1 MMKSIAV
8 YGMTCPRCE
17 AKVQTTAM
25 NVSGVLQAQASHKAD
40 QLELEGDFSSE
51 ALGEAIEAAGYQLV
65 PPGQEPESEAKQ
77 KPEKVSAAEQATLA
91 TGSSASS
98 QYLLD
103 INGMSCASCVRS
115 VEQALQHAPGVE
127 SASVNYAAGSA
138 FVATSGSFESL
149 TKAVTSAGYGASLR
163 EDQSAA
169 NRDAEIK
176 HRFGIGLFRSGIA
189 LAVGTLL
196 MINMHLGL
204 LPGNQTSGLVTGL
217 IVLGIMIF
225 SGSRYFRGAVTA
237 LKYKQ
242 TTMDTLIALGTGT
255 AWLYSMLVVVRPE
268 LFPAESRHLFFESA
282 LFVIGFVGLGKA
294 LEEFARGKTSLAL
307 QKLVDLAPATA
318 CRLTADGEEIVPIS
332 MVLVGDRLLVR
343 SGEIAPVD
351 GVIEKGQ
358 GTFDEAM
365 LTGES
370 MPVEKSIGDEVTG
383 GTISMDGVITL
394 EASQVG
400 QNTVL
405 ARMVEAVKEAQN
417 SKPAIAELTDRI
429 AAVFVPF
436 VIVLAVLALLF
447 WLWLVPGMSHGLTVF
462 MSVLIVACPCAMG
475 LAIPMS
481 ITVGIGRGA
490 SNGILIKN
498 SDALQRANSVDTL
511 VLDKTGTLTMGKPVV
526 TEVLLNGGAQLNQFG
541 AIAKSLEVL
550 SKHPLAMAIGRYF
563 DTATSLEVENF
574 ETLLGGG
581 VRGVIDGADC
591 LIGSLELARKE
602 GCSEMKLPEALA
614 GTLVCVVRN
623 RQILGVVVLKDELRP
638 EAKNMIDDVRKLG
651 IRTIMLSGD
660 RNSVVASAASELR
673 LDESHGE
680 MLPEEKAAFITR
692 LQSEGHK
699 VAMVGDGIND
709 SLALSCA
716 DVGFA
721 MADGVDIA
729 IESADIALLSGNL
742 SGIPSAILL
751 SRRVMT
757 NIKQN
762 LFAAFG
768 YNIVLIP
775 IAAGALYPWTGQLL
789 DPAFAGVAMAASS
802 ISVVGNA
809 VRLRFMA

>member
-1 MMKSIAV
+1 
-8 YGMTCPRCE
+8 
-17 AKVQTTAM
+17 
-25 NVSGVLQAQASHKAD
+25 
-40 QLELEGDFSSE
+40 
-51 ALGEAIEAAGYQLV
+51 
-65 PPGQEPESEAKQ
+65 
-77 KPEKVSAAEQATLA
+77 
-91 TGSSASS
+91 
-98 QYLLD
+98 
-103 INGMSCASCVRS
+103 
-115 VEQALQHAPGVE
+115 
-127 SASVNYAAGSA
+127 
-138 FVATSGSFESL
+138 
-149 TKAVTSAGYGASLR
+149 
-163 EDQSAA
+163 
-169 NRDAEIK
+169 
-176 HRFGIGLFRSGIA
+176 
-189 LAVGTLL
+189 
-196 MINMHLGL
+196 
-204 LPGNQTSGLVTGL
+204 
-217 IVLGIMIF
+217 
-225 SGSRYFRGAVTA
+225 
-237 LKYKQ
+237 
-242 TTMDTLIALGTGT
+242 
-255 AWLYSMLVVVRPE
+255 
-268 LFPAESRHLFFESA
+268 
-282 LFVIGFVGLGKA
+282 
-294 LEEFARGKTSLAL
+294 
-307 QKLVDLAPATA
+307 
-318 CRLTADGEEIVPIS
+318 
-332 MVLVGDRLLVR
+332 
-343 SGEIAPVD
+343 
-351 GVIEKGQ
+351 
-358 GTFDEAM
+358 
-365 LTGES
+365 
-370 MPVEKSIGDEVTG
+370 
-383 GTISMDGVITL
+383 GVITL

-563 DTATSLEVENF
+563 DTATPLEVENF

>member
-1 MMKSIAV
+1 MMKSIDV

-25 NVSGVLQAQASHKAD
+25 NVPGVMQARASHKD
-40 QLELEGDFSSE
+40 NRLELEGDFSSE
-51 ALGEAIEAAGYQLV
+51 ALGEAVVAAGYQLV
-65 PPGQEPESEAKQ
+65 PQEPEP
-77 KPEKVSAAEQATLA
+77 KPEKAPAAEQASA
-91 TGSSASS
+91 KPSAISSSS

-115 VEQALQHAPGVE
+115 VEQALRHAPGVE
-127 SASVNYAAGSA
+127 SASVNYADESA
-138 FVATSGSFESL
+138 FVATSGTLESL
-149 TKAVTSAGYGASLR
+149 TEAVTSAGYGATLR
-163 EDQSAA
+163 ENKSAT

-176 HRFGIGLFRSGIA
+176 GRFSAGLIRSGIA
-189 LAVGTLL
+189 LVVGAIL
-196 MINMHLGL
+196 MINMQLGW
-204 LPGNQTSGLVTGL
+204 LPENQASGLITGL
-217 IVLGIMIF
+217 IVLGIMMF
-225 SGSRYFRGAVTA
+225 SGSRYFRGALTA

-255 AWLYSMLVVVRPE
+255 AWMYSMLVVVRPE
-268 LFPAESRHLFFESA
+268 LFPVESRHLFFESA

-294 LEEFARGKTSLAL
+294 LEEYARGKTSLAL
-307 QKLVDLAPATA
+307 QKLVDLVPATA
-318 CRLTADGEEIVPIS
+318 CRLTESGEEIVPIS
-332 MVLVGDRLLVR
+332 EVLVGDRLLIR

-358 GTFDEAM
+358 ATFDEAM

-370 MPVEKSIGDEVTG
+370 MPVEKTIGDAVTG
-383 GTISMDGVITL
+383 GTINLDGVITL
-394 EASQVG
+394 QASQVG
-400 QNTVL
+400 HNTVL
-405 ARMVEAVKEAQN
+405 SRMVEAVKEAQN
-417 SKPAIAELTDRI
+417 SKPPIAELTDRI
-429 AAVFVPF
+429 AAVFVPS

-447 WLWLVPGMSHGLTVF
+447 WLWLVPGFSHGMTVF

-498 SDALQRANSVDTL
+498 SDALQRTNDVDTL

-526 TEVLLNGGAQLNQFG
+526 TEVLTNEGAELLQIG
-541 AIAKSLEVL
+541 TIAKSLEVL
-550 SKHPLAMAIGRYF
+550 SRHPLALAIGVYF
-563 DTATSLEVENF
+563 ESYDTLEVEDY
-574 ETLLGGG
+574 ETLPGGG
-581 VRGVIDGADC
+581 VRGKVDGADC
-591 LIGSLELARKE
+591 LIGSLELARKV
-602 GCSEMKLPEALA
+602 GCSEMKLPEDQA
-614 GTLVCVVRN
+614 GTLVCVVKN
-623 RQILGVVVLKDELRP
+623 QQILAVLVLSDELRP
-638 EAKNMIDDVRKLG
+638 EAKNMIDEVRKLG

-660 RNSVVASAASELR
+660 RNAVVGLVAEQLG

-680 MLPEEKAAFITR
+680 MLPEDKAAFIVE
-692 LQSEGHK
+692 LQDGGHQ

-709 SLALSCA
+709 SLALSSA

-762 LFAAFG
+762 LVAAFG

-789 DPAFAGVAMAASS
+789 DPAFAGMAMAASS
-802 ISVVGNA
+802 ITVVGNA